1 MADIFLTPHLS
12 RPWLIADLGA
22 PMRVLSFAPY
32 RPGFVTA
39 RHIVWRELKNAD
51 LPVGLEV
58 DDWIATEMARTDHVD
73 AVGLLTSRNITR
85 FKRAEVTVEGARVA
99 ALATVGLGNA
109 ERIGARTPR
118 DWAVESYG
126 TINIAVQTD
135 MPLRE
140 VAQIEA
146 LTIAAEA
153 RTAAV
158 MEAGLRF
165 AAGPVTGTGTDC
177 LALAAPAG
185 QGAYAGLH
193 TALGEAIGRAVYSA
207 VSEGAA
213 EWVRENPLMMRKV
226 FGGG

>member
-1 MADIFLTPHLS
+1 MGDIFLRPHLE

-58 DDWIATEMARTDHVD
+58 DDWIGPEMARAGHVD
-73 AVGLLTSRNITR
+73 AVGLLTSRNITK
-85 FKRAEVTVEGARVA
+85 FKRSEATVEDARVA

-135 MPLRE
+135 TPLIE
-140 VAQIEA
+140 AAQIEA
-146 LTIAAEA
+146 LTIAAQA

-165 AAGPVTGTGTDC
+165 TGGPVTGTGTDC
-177 LALAAPAG
+177 IALAAPAG
-185 QGAYAGLH
+185 SGAYAGLH
-193 TALGEAIGRAVYSA
+193 TALGEAIGRAVYNA
-207 VSEGAA
+207 VAEGAA
-213 EWVRENPLMMRKV
+213 EWVRENPVMMRKV
-226 FGGG
+226 FGGA